1 MGQYFHICRQ
11 PLRAIQLP
19 CSQPPEIRMLAQ
31 LQLTTQQTAHIAP
44 HAQMEAWVVPFNGI
58 QQLAHFH
65 LHAQF
70 LGYFP
75 GNRIPRRLTRLN
87 LATRKLPSTTML
99 VLRAFHRQH
108 TPLGIQNK
116 GCHYLHNSQI
126 LAHALTISYY
136 SHSGNDY

>member
-1 MGQYFHICRQ
+1 
-11 PLRAIQLP
+11 
-19 CSQPPEIRMLAQ
+19 MLAQ

-44 HAQMEAWVVPFNGI
+44 HAQMKGRVVPFYGI
-58 QQLAHFH
+58 QQLAHLH

-75 GNRIPRRLTRLN
+75 GNRILGRLSRLN
-87 LATRKLPSTTML
+87 LATRKLPSPTML

-116 GCHYLHNSQI
+116 GCHYLHNSKI
-126 LAHALTISYY
+126 LAHAHDSTILQPFRQTITDTAGRFS
-136 SHSGNDY
+136 SLQRRGKSVE